1 MALTP
6 TQWQDLITS
15 ELSPKKLTKILS
27 DEGAAEDEFA
37 TNLPLWW
44 EANSDRAVWGIRLR
58 YLYTK
63 RQAIAWLTG
72 QTWDHIDY
80 GDADVNERLSQYIE
94 HLQTMA
100 QDVDGQIVRIEARR
114 RSTGGK
120 VGTITKKAP
129 IEATDV
135 DVEVSCTD
143 PNDRVYRGDTLRR
156 RMPSAYPR

>member
-1 MALTP
+1 MALTA
-6 TQWQDLITS
+6 TQWQNLITS

-27 DEGAAEDEFA
+27 DEGVAEAEFED
-37 TNLPLWW
+37 NLPLWW

-100 QDVDGQIVRIEARR
+100 QDVDAQIMRIEARR
-114 RSTGGK
+114 RSTGGSA
-120 VGTITKKAP
+120 GMIEKKAP
-129 IEATDV
+129 L
-135 DVEVSCTD
+135 EVTD
-143 PNDRVYRGDTLRR
+143 PRETISCPDPNARIYRGDPLRR
-156 RMPSAYPR
+156 RVPPVYPR